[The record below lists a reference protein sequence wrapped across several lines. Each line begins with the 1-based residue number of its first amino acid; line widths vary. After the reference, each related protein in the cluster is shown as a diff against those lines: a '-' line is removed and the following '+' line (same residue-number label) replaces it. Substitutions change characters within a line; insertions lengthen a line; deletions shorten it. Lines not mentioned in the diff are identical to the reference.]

1 MFADI
6 INVLIL
12 AVLQG
17 LTEFLPVSS
26 SGHLVLAEAF
36 LGGSGVAP
44 EGSLIFEIAV
54 HVGTLGAVVA
64 VYRGRIASMVKAL
77 SGWAAS
83 GFSAGEGEAE
93 EIRFAGLIILG
104 SLPAAFA
111 GIFLRDG
118 IAGLFDSPEITSAFL
133 VITGIFL
140 LFSKGKPA
148 NAAITWKTALII
160 GAAQAVAIIPGCSRS
175 GWTITAALLAGV
187 GFEKAAEYSFI
198 LSVPAILGALL
209 LEIISGSAAL
219 TWQDSIYLAIAVS
232 AAFVSGVFALRLLV
246 YLLGKGRLYRFS
258 WYLIPAGALSL
269 IYFLI
274 SG

>member
-26 SGHLVLAEAF
+26 SGHLVLAGAF

-64 VYRGRIASMVKAL
+64 VYRGRIASILKAL

-83 GFSAGEGEAE
+83 GFRAGEGEAA

-104 SLPAAFA
+104 SLPAAA
-111 GIFLRDG
+111 TGIFLRDA
-118 IAGLFDSPEITSAFL
+118 IAGLFDSPAITSAFL
-133 VITGIFL
+133 VMTGVFL
-140 LFSKGKPA
+140 LFSKGKHS
-148 NAAITWKTALII
+148 NSAITWKTALII

-232 AAFVSGVFALRLLV
+232 AAFVSGVLALRLLI

-269 IYFLI
+269 LYFLI